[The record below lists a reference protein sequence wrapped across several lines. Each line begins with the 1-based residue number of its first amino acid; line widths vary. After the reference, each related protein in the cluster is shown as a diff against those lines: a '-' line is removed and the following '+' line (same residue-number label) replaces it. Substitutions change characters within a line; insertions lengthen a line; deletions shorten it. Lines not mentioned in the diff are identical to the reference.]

1 MPVFHFDP
9 QRPLI
14 EVAVEIADSSTV
26 SLRMAF
32 DTGANQTAISRQAAL
47 RLGFDPD
54 AASDRVVVATADGL
68 ATIPILTLPRFRALG
83 HDQTHLRLAC
93 LNLPARTGVDGILGS
108 DFFRRFHI
116 FINYQKGFLVVREA
130 KGLASRLFFWLEVL
144 FAL

>member
-1 MPVFHFDP
+1 MPIFRFNP

-14 EVAVEIADSSTV
+14 EVTAQAADGVTIP
-26 SLRMAF
+26 LLMAF
-32 DTGANQTAISRQAAL
+32 DTGADQTSISRRVAL
-47 RLGFDPD
+47 RLGFNPD
-54 AASDRVVVATADGL
+54 ASPNQVSVITASGSDTMPV
-68 ATIPILTLPRFRALG
+68 ITLPRLRALG
-83 HDQTHLRLAC
+83 HQRTNLRVVC
-93 LNLPARTGVDGILGS
+93 LDLPVTAGIQGVLGS

>member
-1 MPVFHFDP
+1 MPTFPFDP

-14 EVAVEIADSSTV
+14 EVITIASDGGV
-26 SLRMAF
+26 RQFRMAF
-32 DTGANQTAISRQAAL
+32 DTGANQTSLSRRAVVD
-47 RLGFDPD
+47 LGFDPNTSPER
-54 AASDRVVVATADGL
+54 AVVATATGTV
-68 ATIPILTLPRFRALG
+68 TIPIITLPYFRALG
-83 HDQTHLRLAC
+83 QERTNLRVAC
-93 LNLPARTGVDGILGS
+93 LDLPARASVDGILGS